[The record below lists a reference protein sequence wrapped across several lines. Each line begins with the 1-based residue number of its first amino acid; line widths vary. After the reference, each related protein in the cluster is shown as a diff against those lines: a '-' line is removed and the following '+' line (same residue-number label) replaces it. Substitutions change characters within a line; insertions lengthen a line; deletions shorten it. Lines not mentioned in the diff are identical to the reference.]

1 LEADE
6 YFLVDNQDLEVG
18 IPAEDR
24 HLQVEDMP
32 LRVAVDMR
40 HLVLVVVGMRYFAVD
55 RLVHPMDSHLLVD
68 RSADILNHR
77 TVDTVQA
84 LGWGNLVLDLDIPKQ
99 VGIDQLDLDTAQ
111 SLVDT
116 PVQVDR

>member
-1 LEADE
+1 
-6 YFLVDNQDLEVG
+6 
-18 IPAEDR
+18 
-24 HLQVEDMP
+24 MP

-40 HLVLVVVGMRYFAVD
+40 HLVLVVVGMRYLAVD